1 MDTAS
6 ITVLSMTRLRSQDC
20 SLIHHHKQQ
29 HHNRI
34 PGRA

>member
-20 SLIHHHKQQ
+20 SLIHRDKQK

-34 PGRA
+34 PGTA